1 MMSSRSA
8 TPEARLPSLLPPT
21 PLSSPAESNE
31 CADSRAADFSA
42 GAKGS
47 FQRSSARSLFHATR
61 ASVSA
66 ASSANASSTAHR
78 AASSSFATANKSTNE
93 LSFLTG
99 KTISPLAS
107 RPSGVTTAS
116 IRLLFS
122 SSSSLNRVSALD
134 AHSRESSM
142 VPMPTPATWAS
153 MKRRHVSEIA
163 IGSFAESTTGAGPA
177 SPPREPPAPFAIG
190 RILTRSGVL
199 GSRSSRRWSYPSFGC
214 ARNSS
219 ASDSILSSASAANGP
234 LARQLC
240 RGESRPGLV
249 PARPFIPSASAGA
262 RRRHRLAACADA
274 TKGATYVKCAS
285 ASASSRVLT
294 WFA

>member
-1 MMSSRSA
+1 MPPSASPSPPPESMASSPEAPTDASDITQGLHSRTRRASHRSRRGSKSQAPPRPAPHTTLFLRCSMNSPGDSIMMSSRSA
-8 TPEARLPSLLPPT
+8 TPETRLPILRPT

-31 CADSRAADFSA
+31 YADSRAADFSVA
-42 GAKGS
+42 GDD
-47 FQRSSARSLFHATR
+47 FHRSAERSLFHAIR

-78 AASSSFATANKSTNE
+78 LASSSFATANKSTNE

-122 SSSSLNRVSALD
+122 SSSSLNRASAVD

-153 MKRRHVSEIA
+153 MNRRHVSEIA
-163 IGSFAESTTGAGPA
+163 VGSFAESTTEEV
-177 SPPREPPAPFAIG
+177 PPFEPPAPSAG
-190 RILTRSGVL
+190 DRDLTRSGVL
-199 GSRSSRRWSYPSFGC
+199 GSRSSRR
-214 ARNSS
+214 
-219 ASDSILSSASAANGP
+219 
-234 LARQLC
+234 
-240 RGESRPGLV
+240 
-249 PARPFIPSASAGA
+249 
-262 RRRHRLAACADA
+262 
-274 TKGATYVKCAS
+274 
-285 ASASSRVLT
+285 
-294 WFA
+294 